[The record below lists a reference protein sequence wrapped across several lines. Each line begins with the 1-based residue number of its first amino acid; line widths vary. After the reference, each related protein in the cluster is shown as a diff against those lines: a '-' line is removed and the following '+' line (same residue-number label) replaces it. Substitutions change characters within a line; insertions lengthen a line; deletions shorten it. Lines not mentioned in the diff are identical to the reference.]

1 MNAQMNQKKS
11 NPILMAVLI
20 ALPLSLLGGGM
31 AYLMTQSLGNALTAT
46 AAGLLLG
53 LAIFVVNALASR
65 SR

>member
-1 MNAQMNQKKS
+1 MNQKKS
-11 NPILMAVLI
+11 DPILMAVLI

-46 AAGLLLG
+46 AVGLLLG

>member
-1 MNAQMNQKKS
+1 MNAQMNQKKP

>member
-1 MNAQMNQKKS
+1 MNQKKS

>member
-1 MNAQMNQKKS
+1 MNAPTNQKKS
-11 NPILMAVLI
+11 NPILIAVLI

-31 AYLMTQSLGNALTAT
+31 VYLMTQSLGNALTAT

-53 LAIFVVNALASR
+53 LAIFVLNALASR